1 MRTVRGRSGELF
13 GCRGEKQEGLGAET
27 GEKLWA
33 RTLKEKK
40 NKGGALG
47 LRKGRHG
54 RLPVCEKWKR

>member
-40 NKGGALG
+40 SKGGALG
-47 LRKGRHG
+47 
-54 RLPVCEKWKR
+54 